1 MTMSLID
8 VAIKDNHIPPVSG
21 CGCSKGKTLCYIK
34 ETKTLLIEDCG
45 QVYAFSVSALGAP
58 ITKAICGM
66 LGWVFVSRDENPGDL
81 LRIET
86 AVRNVVG
93 VNQGDER
100 KILESYITECDRF
113 MKPFEKSHKSTLAPA
128 LF

>member
-1 MTMSLID
+1 MSLID
-8 VAIKDNHIPPVSG
+8 VAIKDNHIPPVTW
-21 CGCSKGKTLCYIK
+21 CGRSKGRNVAYVK

-58 ITKAICGM
+58 IAKAICGFC
-66 LGWVFVSRDENPGDL
+66 GWVFVSKDENPGDL

-86 AVRNVVG
+86 AVRNLIG
-93 VNQGDER
+93 VNHGDEK

-113 MKPFEKSHKSTLAPA
+113 MKPFEKSHKATLASA